1 VRMLGRTVSPSYAA
15 LVPVVAAVFLTVA
28 ISLWNLGTRHYS
40 STGS

>member
-1 VRMLGRTVSPSYAA
+1 
-15 LVPVVAAVFLTVA
+15 VVAAVFLTVA